1 MSEIKSMNSV
11 NKTLY
16 IPLYGKSYVSH
27 RGMLLHDKKA
37 EEIWDKEGFL
47 LKGKS
52 KSKWLAFYMA
62 MRARV
67 FDEWVKTQ
75 FALDP
80 QAIVLHIGCGMDSR
94 AQRVDLPDCV
104 WYDID
109 FAQVIEA
116 RKKYFVETENYHML
130 IGDFREKDW
139 LDAISEKRKAI
150 VVLEGVSMYL
160 STTELQNALM
170 NLQDQFDEVTI
181 LMDCYSE
188 FGAKISKFKNP
199 IREVGVNMVYG
210 LDDPTILEKG
220 GIQFIGARDMTPM
233 YLINELQGLERVL
246 YKRVYAGKIARK
258 IYKLYE
264 FEIKKRCE

>member
-1 MSEIKSMNSV
+1 
-11 NKTLY
+11 
-16 IPLYGKSYVSH
+16 
-27 RGMLLHDKKA
+27 
-37 EEIWDKEGFL
+37 
-47 LKGKS
+47 
-52 KSKWLAFYMA
+52 
-62 MRARV
+62 
-67 FDEWVKTQ
+67 
-75 FALDP
+75 
-80 QAIVLHIGCGMDSR
+80 
-94 AQRVDLPDCV
+94 
-104 WYDID
+104 
-109 FAQVIEA
+109 
-116 RKKYFVETENYHML
+116 
-130 IGDFREKDW
+130 
-139 LDAISEKRKAI
+139 
-150 VVLEGVSMYL
+150 MYL